1 MCFVVKM
8 VYPHKA
14 GNDGR
19 GDSGNDRG
27 SMAHLATVAF
37 QEMIN
42 AKSRSYEGQTK
53 PSFRRRP
60 ESMWKSGYPEH
71 VEV

>member
-1 MCFVVKM
+1 MD
-8 VYPHKA
+8 YPHKA

-42 AKSRSYEGQTK
+42 AKARSYEGQTK
-53 PSFRRRP
+53 PS
-60 ESMWKSGYPEH
+60 YPDMFGVSILDH
-71 VEV
+71 GLPA